1 MSTPSFRSAPSY
13 APEKGVFPLDHFAE
27 CKRASV
33 EYLACLDKNGADA
46 SACEALSR
54 AYLECRMGKELMA
67 KQPMEELGF
76 RPPSSSSSKG
86 VDDARAKRREEAQKE
101 RERDGEASERVAGLR
116 TSRR

>member
-33 EYLACLDKNGADA
+33 EYLTCLDKNGADA

-76 RPPSSSSSKG
+76 RPSSSSSKG
-86 VDDARAKRREEAQKE
+86 AEDARAKRREEEQKE
-101 RERDGEASERVAGLR
+101 KKEERVAGLR
-116 TSRR
+116 TTR

>member
-33 EYLACLDKNGADA
+33 EYLTCLDKNGADA

-76 RPPSSSSSKG
+76 RPSSSSSSSSSSKG
-86 VDDARAKRREEAQKE
+86 AEDARAKRREEEQKE
-101 RERDGEASERVAGLR
+101 KNEERVAGLR
-116 TSRR
+116 TTR

>member
-33 EYLACLDKNGADA
+33 EYLTCLDKNGTDA

-76 RPPSSSSSKG
+76 RPSSSSSSKG
-86 VDDARAKRREEAQKE
+86 AEDARAKRREEEQKE
-101 RERDGEASERVAGLR
+101 QKEERVAGLR
-116 TSRR
+116 TTR